1 MQVDP
6 LKPTLKPP
14 GAKRL
19 KLKCDMLL
27 STAAFK
33 FSLRRY
39 TGGITI
45 RLEQVPKMLGHVRK
59 AWCTDAFTVGF
70 KLETDPEI
78 LAFKSVSS
86 LRKYG
91 MHVVVGNE
99 MAGPHDP
106 KP

>member
-1 MQVDP
+1 MAAAVSDFYVPWERLPEHKIQSRAAAAG
-6 LKPTLKPP
+6 P
-14 GAKRL
+14 GTG
-19 KLKCDMLL
+19 
-27 STAAFK
+27 SGGGE
-33 FSLRRY
+33 

-59 AWCTDAFTVGF
+59 AWCTDAFTIGF

-78 LAFKSVSS
+78 LAFKAVSS

-99 MAGPHDP
+99 MAGPHN
-106 KP
+106 